1 MTEFPISGVETY
13 WWLPVV
19 TAFVISVFTSTG
31 GVSGAFLLLPFQ
43 MSVLGFTS
51 PAVSATNMLFN
62 VVAIP
67 SGVYR
72 YAKERRLVK
81 SLVWTTALG
90 TLPGV
95 LIGAIVRIKFF
106 LDPRPF
112 KFFVG
117 LVLLYLGSRLI
128 MDISRRIAPVK
139 SPGEKEFIVRNEKIS
154 FHSIS
159 YEFQGTNYRTS
170 FWGIFGLSLAVGVIG
185 GIYGIGGGAI
195 ISPFLVAV
203 FGLPI
208 HTVAGA
214 ALLGTFIT
222 SIIGVII
229 YATLAIWFAQPNLA
243 ISPDWALGCLFGV
256 GGAAGIY
263 IGARLQRLIP
273 AWIIKVL
280 LAACVI
286 FVAVGY
292 IWGFFT

>member
-1 MTEFPISGVETY
+1 MTEFPVSGVETY

-72 YAKERRLVK
+72 YAKEGRLVK
-81 SLVWTTALG
+81 SLVWTTVLG

-128 MDISRRIAPVK
+128 IDISRRLSQVK
-139 SPGEKEFIVRNEKIS
+139 STGAAEFKVHEDKFS

-159 YEFQGTNYRTS
+159 YEFQGKSYRAS
-170 FWGIFGLSLAVGVIG
+170 FWGIFNLSLVVGVIG

-203 FGLPI
+203 FGLPV

-229 YATLAIWFAQPNLA
+229 YSVLAIWFTQPDMA
-243 ISPDWALGCLFGV
+243 ISPDWALGCLFGL
-256 GGAAGIY
+256 GGAVGIY

-273 AWIIKVL
+273 ARYIKIF

-286 FVAVGY
+286 FVAVRY